1 MATERRGIKYCGKLL
16 CKIKQLIGRLY
27 SLSPHKNTA
36 MEQFQPLS
44 QGQVSTIH
52 ILKSGE
58 IISTLEEFREVE
70 DRFGWV
76 NKVDLVTKLLQLRR
90 LTDNTKKSVIAIYED
105 GQVVREYVNVEY
117 EFRPLSYY

>member
-1 MATERRGIKYCGKLL
+1 
-16 CKIKQLIGRLY
+16 
-27 SLSPHKNTA
+27 
-36 MEQFQPLS
+36 MEQFQPLG

-90 LTDNTKKSVIAIYED
+90 LTDHSKKSVIAIYED
-105 GQVVREYVNVEY
+105 GQVVREYVNVEH
-117 EFRPLSYY
+117 EFRPLAYY